1 MQPNEI
7 IRVIQEKASLYG
19 DHELAFIAQ
28 ELDMH
33 TILQAANNPTP
44 GRIPGLVN
52 VFDAAKHL
60 SLSTDYIWKLIYSGD
75 LKSLKIGK
83 RRLIKTTELH
93 AFVKRRSEEGT
104 NGH

>member
-7 IRVIQEKASLYG
+7 VRVIQEKASLYG

-28 ELDMH
+28 ELDLH
-33 TILQAANNPTP
+33 TSLSSLNRAKPV
-44 GRIPGLVN
+44 RIPGLISVYE
-52 VFDAAKHL
+52 AAKHL
-60 SLSTDYIWKLIYSGD
+60 SLSTDYIWKLIYAGE

-83 RRLIKTTELH
+83 RRLIKTTELD
-93 AFVKRRSEEGT
+93 AFVKARSEAG

>member
-7 IRVIQEKASLYG
+7 VRVLQEKAGLYG

-28 ELDMH
+28 SIDLH
-33 TILQAANNPTP
+33 TSLSVMNQPRP
-44 GRIPGLVN
+44 GRIPGLVS
-52 VFDAAKHL
+52 VYDAAKHL

-83 RRLIKTTELH
+83 RRLIKITELD
-93 AFVKRRSEEGT
+93 AFIKKRSEGGD
-104 NGH
+104 GH